1 MISRRLHVVN
11 DLPRDF
17 ALNLLADSLHDFVE
31 VELSK
36 AFAAG
41 ESDQNCRYEDELFH
55 GLTYC

>member
-1 MISRRLHVVN
+1 MVD

-36 AFAAG
+36 AFAAS